1 MKFGFFS
8 ADFGDQGLIDDEAEL
23 THDEKGAW
31 KFCGLSKSQRMFAF
45 GACFVSGALLSIL
58 STLVL
63 LVGNI
68 VAFAILYSCGNVI
81 SLFSLTFIIGIPKQ
95 VKTMFAPVRFWATVV
110 YIVLLALTLAMSIW
124 LRNFALSIVLVI
136 IQFSAL
142 VWYSASYIPYGR
154 EIIRRFFGSCITSI

>member
-8 ADFGDQGLIDDEAEL
+8 SDFSDQGLIDD
-23 THDEKGAW
+23 GAW

-45 GACFVSGALLSIL
+45 GGCFVAGTILSIL
-58 STLVL
+58 STLIL
-63 LVGNI
+63 LGGN
-68 VAFAILYSCGNVI
+68 VAAFAIIYSCGNVI

-95 VKTMFAPVRFWATVV
+95 MKTMFAPVRFWATVT

-124 LRNFALSIVLVI
+124 LKNFVLSIVLVI
-136 IQFSAL
+136 IQFCAL
-142 VWYSASYIPYGR
+142 IWYSASYIPYGR

>member
-8 ADFGDQGLIDDEAEL
+8 ADFGDQGLIDD
-23 THDEKGAW
+23 GAW

-95 VKTMFAPVRFWATVV
+95 LKTMFAPVRFWATVA